1 MRVVQC
7 IASAAVVFALA
18 APAIAQSRGAG
29 HMAGVVK
36 DESGQPVEGVQVKAV
51 KQGETDVFTDKTN
64 KKGEWALNG
73 LASGHWNLDFSKQGY
88 ETRSISVPFSESQNM
103 PPMPI
108 EIKKAV
114 VKVDP
119 NAEIKGELQ
128 KAAPLLDA
136 GKYADARAIYEQIEQ
151 KYPDVW
157 QVEPLIAR
165 TYAGENN
172 PDAAMTHL
180 QKALEHDPENVEVKL
195 LMASM
200 LVDQKKTDEAQKLL
214 DSIDMSKVKDPVVF
228 LNTGISLINQGKAA
242 EALPIFD
249 KVVANYPTDAEAY
262 YYRGRCDLAV
272 GKFPEAKADLQK
284 FIGMQGADPA
294 QVEQAKKIL
303 EQLKLPNPSSTSL
316 IANRSSTSLI
326 ANR

>member
-1 MRVVQC
+1 MRVIRS
-7 IASAAVVFALA
+7 IATAAIVLALA
-18 APAIAQSRGAG
+18 APAFGQSRGQG
-29 HMAGVVK
+29 HMMGVVK

-51 KQGETDVFTDKTN
+51 KQGEKDVFTDKTN

-73 LASGHWNLDFSKQGY
+73 LASGQWNLDFAKEGY
-88 ETRSISVPFSESQNM
+88 ETRSLSVPFSENQRM
-103 PPMPI
+103 PPMSI
-108 EIKKAV
+108 DIKKAA

-119 NAEIKGELQ
+119 NAEIKAELQ
-128 KAAPLLDA
+128 KAAPLLEA

-172 PDAAMTHL
+172 MDAAMTHL
-180 QKALEHDPENVEVKL
+180 QNALQHDPENVEVKV

-214 DSIDMSKVKDPVVF
+214 DSIDVSKVKDPVVF

-242 EALPIFD
+242 EAMPIFD
-249 KVVANYPTDAEAY
+249 KVVANYPTDPEGY
-262 YYRGRCDLAV
+262 YYRGRCELAV

-284 FIGMQGADPA
+284 FVAMPGADA
-294 QVEQAKKIL
+294 GQVEQAKKIL
-303 EQLKLPNPSSTSL
+303 EQLK
-316 IANRSSTSLI
+316 
-326 ANR
+326 

>member
-1 MRVVQC
+1 MRGRVNLWFGGQLMRVIQSF
-7 IASAAVVFALA
+7 AAAAVVVALS
-18 APAIAQSRGAG
+18 APAIAQSRGQG
-29 HMAGVVK
+29 HMHGVVR

-51 KQGETDVFTDKTN
+51 KQGEKDVFTDKTN
-64 KKGEWALNG
+64 KKGEWAING
-73 LASGHWNLDFSKQGY
+73 LASGQWNLDFVKAGY
-88 ETRSISVPFSESQNM
+88 ETRSIAVPFSENQTM
-103 PPMPI
+103 PPMTI
-108 EIKKAV
+108 DIKKAV

-119 NAEIKGELQ
+119 NVEIKNELQ
-128 KAAPLLDA
+128 KAAPLLES
-136 GKYADARAIYEQIEQ
+136 GKYAEARAIYEQIQQ

-172 PDAAMTHL
+172 PDAAITHL
-180 QKALEHDPENVEVKL
+180 QAALQHDPENVEMKP

-214 DSIDMSKVKDPVVF
+214 DSIDMTKVKDPVVF
-228 LNTGISLINQGKAA
+228 LNTGITLINQGKAA

-249 KVVANYPTDAEAY
+249 KVVTNYPNDAEAY
-262 YYRGRCDLAV
+262 YYRGRGELAV

-284 FIGMQGADPA
+284 FIGMPGADPA

-303 EQLKLPNPSSTSL
+303 EQLK
-316 IANRSSTSLI
+316 
-326 ANR
+326 